1 MYDII
6 TGIIDHTW
14 STSTNEQSIVYYI
27 CAALIIIL
35 MVTFIDL
42 VRSIF
47 RGFVR
52 R

>member
-6 TGIIDHTW
+6 NSIIDHAWTTG
-14 STSTNEQSIVYYI
+14 SNEQSTVYYI
-27 CAALIIIL
+27 CAVLIIIL